1 LPGGNI
7 VKADKDMARKLKDF
21 YDKLKLMIY
30 NNNEMV
36 NKNITK
42 FLINPLFDPLLGPI
56 KELIQE
62 S

>member
-1 LPGGNI
+1 
-7 VKADKDMARKLKDF
+7 MARKLKNF

-42 FLINPLFDPLLGPI
+42 FLIDPLFNPWLEPI
-56 KELIQE
+56 NQLIQD